1 MSVYRDLAS
10 SLSELMLGVPYD
22 HSSTLPD
29 KFRIDHLVDLARSYG
44 MGDIDLPELQN
55 GYRGTGFDVRQW
67 AQEAFGEDDDE

>member
-1 MSVYRDLAS
+1 
-10 SLSELMLGVPYD
+10 
-22 HSSTLPD
+22 
-29 KFRIDHLVDLARSYG
+29 